1 MLRRAGK
8 PWASKHWRTGLRH
21 LNCRAREPDATPA
34 LPDATVETLLS
45 PDSPPPA
52 PSLPL
57 PTRDGVGPSCVGLPP
72 GPWPTFLDFFLGR
85 FPAVSRATWIERME
99 AGEVVDEHGG
109 RVTAERPYQPH
120 QRAYYYR
127 SLPEEPHIPFE
138 EKVLFRD
145 AHLLVVDKPH
155 FLPVAP
161 TGKYVQQSL
170 LVRLKRSLGI
180 ETLVPIHRLDR
191 STAGLV
197 LFSVLTDTRGDYQT
211 LFSRREVR
219 KSYEAIVH
227 WPPGSVLPPVRR
239 SRLVRDDA
247 FMRTREAPGLANS
260 ETHFELI
267 ETLDGDRARLRLSP
281 VTGRQH
287 QLRVHCAALGLPIVN
302 DPVYPV
308 LLPEGEEDPAH
319 PLQLLAQTLEFQDPI
334 TGEPRC
340 FASAQSLNF

>member
-1 MLRRAGK
+1 M
-8 PWASKHWRTGLRH
+8 
-21 LNCRAREPDATPA
+21 
-34 LPDATVETLLS
+34 LS

-72 GPWPTFLDFFLGR
+72 GPWPTFLDFFLAR

-197 LFSVLTDTRGDYQT
+197 LFSVQTDTRGDYQT

-247 FMRTREAPGLANS
+247 FMRTREAPGLPNS

-308 LLPEGEEDPAH
+308 LLPEGEEDHAH
-319 PLQLLAQTLEFQDPI
+319 PLQLLARRLDFCDPV
-334 TGEPRC
+334 TGEQRRFDSTLSLSP
-340 FASAQSLNF
+340 SAYRTGEARRLPGALR

>member
-1 MLRRAGK
+1 V
-8 PWASKHWRTGLRH
+8 S
-21 LNCRAREPDATPA
+21 
-34 LPDATVETLLS
+34 LS
-45 PDSPPPA
+45 PARLPPDVTPI
-52 PSLPL
+52 PL
-57 PTRDGVGPSCVGLPP
+57 PTRDGVGPSCVGLPA
-72 GPWPTFLDFFLGR
+72 GHWPTFLDFFLDR
-85 FPAVSRATWIERME
+85 FPAVSRETWIARM
-99 AGEVVDEHGG
+99 AGGEVADEHGG
-109 RVTAERPYQPH
+109 LVTEDRPYQPH

-127 SLPEEPHIPFE
+127 SLPDEPPVPFSE
-138 EKVLFRD
+138 TVLFRD

-161 TGKYVQQSL
+161 TGKYLQQTL

-197 LFSVLTDTRGDYQT
+197 LFSVQTETRGAYQT

-227 WPPGSVLPPVRR
+227 WPPGSVLPAVRQ

-247 FMRTREAPGLANS
+247 FMRTREAPGLPNS

-308 LLPEGEEDPAH
+308 LLPEGEEDHAH
-319 PLQLLAQTLEFQDPI
+319 PLQLLARSLDFRDPV
-334 TGEPRC
+334 TGEQRRFDSTLSLSP
-340 FASAQSLNF
+340 SAYRTGEARRLPGALR